1 MSKQQSSVTAAASP
15 PDPWPHTAAVLE
27 LEAAL
32 AEVAR
37 HAVTSLGA
45 AAVRALRPATTWAE
59 VADRLAAVRELAARW
74 TEDPAWAPPSV
85 PDFGAAWDRLAAR
98 GAFWEGAELRDAARL
113 LRASA
118 AARRWLRAR
127 PLGPGLARLAEAL
140 GEWPSEAAALERALD
155 DEGHLRDDASP
166 ELARLRRALRAGRA
180 RLLEALERTLASLPE
195 DDRVPDIGI
204 TVREGRYVIAVR
216 RRARARI
223 GGVVHGASASGATL
237 FVEPPAA
244 LEIANRLRELEA
256 AEAREVERL
265 LRELTGLL
273 RPHAVAIRAAWVAL
287 VELDSLFARVRYAQS
302 VGARVPELV
311 PPGSTRWSLR
321 QARHPLL
328 LARHGAE
335 AVVPLELEFA
345 PGERGLLL
353 SGPNAGG
360 KTVVLKTIGLVA
372 ALAQCGV
379 VPPVGDGTRLPVFPN
394 IFADIGDEQSLA
406 EDLSTFAAHLRRQR
420 EALEA
425 AREGDLVLLDEL
437 GSGTD
442 PTEGAALGAVVLEE
456 LLGRGAWV
464 VATTH
469 LGALKRQATELPG
482 LVPGALEFDVERLAP
497 TYRLRKGWPGRSYG
511 LAMARRLG
519 LPAPLVA
526 RAEARLEA
534 GERETER
541 MLEELEEQ
549 QRRLEAWAAELAAR
563 QADLAAREETLQA
576 REAALE
582 GRLRAAEREA
592 RERARELL
600 LAARR
605 EAEAAVAAARAA
617 ARRGATEELRAARQR
632 LEAALRAHDPT
643 PASSAAPPRWAPTV
657 GAIVQSRTL
666 GRTGRVLA
674 LRGDRAQ
681 VDLGGVRVQLPLAD
695 LEPAAAPASTPR
707 PAPRPRSI
715 PATEVE
721 ARTEIDVRGRRVDEA
736 VWEVTRA
743 LDAAVLAGLGRLRI
757 VHGRGTG
764 ALRAHVQEVL
774 RRDPRV
780 AAVRNADPWEGG
792 LGVTVVELAP

>member
-526 RAEARLEA
+526 RVVDARA
-534 GERETER
+534 YDER
-541 MLEELEEQ
+541 
-549 QRRLEAWAAELAAR
+549 
-563 QADLAAREETLQA
+563 ADLAPRFNWKLTDLQA
-576 REAALE
+576 ALGRRQLARLDAFVARRRAIAARYRARLAALPCALPPDV
-582 GRLRAAEREA
+582 GPRHVYHRFVVGVDRPVDAVLTR
-592 RERARELL
+592 
-600 LAARR
+600 LAAAGVTARR
-605 EAEAAVAAARAA
+605 PVFRPLHRALGLEGYPEADRLWARLVSLPCYPSLADADVDRVADALAEALAA
-617 ARRGATEELRAARQR
+617 
-632 LEAALRAHDPT
+632 
-643 PASSAAPPRWAPTV
+643 
-657 GAIVQSRTL
+657 
-666 GRTGRVLA
+666 
-674 LRGDRAQ
+674 
-681 VDLGGVRVQLPLAD
+681 
-695 LEPAAAPASTPR
+695 
-707 PAPRPRSI
+707 
-715 PATEVE
+715 
-721 ARTEIDVRGRRVDEA
+721 
-736 VWEVTRA
+736 
-743 LDAAVLAGLGRLRI
+743 
-757 VHGRGTG
+757 
-764 ALRAHVQEVL
+764 
-774 RRDPRV
+774 
-780 AAVRNADPWEGG
+780 
-792 LGVTVVELAP
+792 